1 MDSQLVILAKT
12 IDKLDAKIN
21 ALTTIIGPRGRP
33 GRVVQSNGFDRF
45 VDNIPD
51 TIQIST
57 NTVQFVMFGENY
69 RIPRRAIYAIDLIL
83 NIDTA
88 AIGLAEFL
96 AEFAIVE
103 ANRDFTNE
111 TIITSIE
118 TTITNTTPQVRLQV
132 PAYPGSANKIIYATY
147 KNFSEIGLI
156 NSAAFSGREI
166 ALY

>member
-21 ALTTIIGPRGRP
+21 ALTTLVGPRGKP
-33 GRVVQSNGFDRF
+33 GRVVQPNRF
-45 VDNIPD
+45 ERFINDIPD
-51 TIQIST
+51 TIQINL
-57 NTVQFVMFGENY
+57 NTLPFTIFGDNY
-69 RIPRRAIYAIDLIL
+69 SIPRRAIYRFELIL

-88 AIGLAEFL
+88 AVGLAEFMS
-96 AEFAIVE
+96 EFSIVE
-103 ANRDFTNE
+103 ANEDFTNE
-111 TIITSIE
+111 TIITSIM
-118 TTITNTTPQVRLQV
+118 TTITNATPQVRVQV
-132 PAYPGSANKIIYATY
+132 PAYPVSANKIIYATY